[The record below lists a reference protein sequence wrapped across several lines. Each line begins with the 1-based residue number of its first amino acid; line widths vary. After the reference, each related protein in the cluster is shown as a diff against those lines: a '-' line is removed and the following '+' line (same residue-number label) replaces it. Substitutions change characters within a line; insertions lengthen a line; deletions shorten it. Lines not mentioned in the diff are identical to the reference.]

1 MRWAER
7 VARMGEI
14 RNAYKIL
21 VGKPEDKRP
30 FGRPRCTWEGNIRM
44 DLRRIGR
51 EVLDWTHL
59 VQNRDLWW
67 TLVNTVINLRSLYK
81 AGNFLTE

>member
-21 VGKPEDKRP
+21 VGKSEDKRP